1 MKILNS
7 QQIGT
12 GNKNIIIL
20 HGFLGMGDNWRG
32 FAKRFDG
39 TKFRFNLVD
48 QRNHGK
54 SFWHESMSY
63 EDMAKDLLLFC
74 NSQKIHNSIVIG
86 HSMGGKTA
94 MKFSLLFPEM
104 VEKLIVVDIA
114 PKVYSPDF
122 KDILDGYN
130 HLNLDS
136 FKSRSEIDNIYKS
149 FVEDNFMRSFLMK
162 NIYRDKEGKFR
173 LRINLKVLEKKIT
186 EIGYFDHKN
195 LVFNKPT
202 AFIKGSKSNYI
213 LASDQ
218 NLIKKNFPK
227 YTLHEVHNAGHWVH
241 YDKPEIFENI
251 VKGLI

>member
-32 FAKRFDG
+32 FSKRFDG

-114 PKVYSPDF
+114 PKIYFPDF

-162 NIYRDKEGKFR
+162 NIYRDKDGKFR

-227 YTLHEVHNAGHWVH
+227 YTLHEVDNAGHWVH

-251 VKGLI
+251 IKSLI

>member
-32 FAKRFDG
+32 FSKRFDG

-63 EDMAKDLLLFC
+63 DDMAKDLLLFC
-74 NSQKIHNSIVIG
+74 NSQKINNSIIIG

-114 PKVYSPDF
+114 PKAYFSDF
-122 KDILDGYN
+122 NDIMDGYN
-130 HLNLDS
+130 HLNLDTY
-136 FKSRSEIDNIYKS
+136 KSRSEIDNIYKT

-162 NIYRDKEGKFR
+162 NIYRDKDGKFR
-173 LRINLKVLEKKIT
+173 LRINLKVLKKKIT

-195 LVFNKPT
+195 MVFNKPT

-218 NLIKKNFPK
+218 DLIKKNFPK
-227 YTLHEVHNAGHWVH
+227 YTLHEVNNAGHWVH
-241 YDKPEIFENI
+241 YDNPEIFEKI
-251 VKGLI
+251 LKSLL

>member
-32 FAKRFDG
+32 FSKRFDG

-63 EDMAKDLLLFC
+63 VDMAKDLLLFC
-74 NSQKIHNSIVIG
+74 NSKKIHNSILIG

-114 PKVYSPDF
+114 PKIYFPDF

-136 FKSRSEIDNIYKS
+136 FKSRTEIDNIYKS

-162 NIYRDKEGKFR
+162 NIYRDKHGKFR

-186 EIGYFDHKN
+186 EIGHFDHKN
-195 LVFNKPT
+195 LVFNKPA

-213 LASDQ
+213 LESDQ

-241 YDKPEIFENI
+241 YDNPEIFENI
-251 VKGLI
+251 VKSII

>member
-32 FAKRFDG
+32 FSKRFDG

-54 SFWHESMSY
+54 SFWDESMSY

-74 NSQKIHNSIVIG
+74 NSQKINNSIIIG

-114 PKVYSPDF
+114 PKIYFPDF
-122 KDILDGYN
+122 NDIIEGYS

-149 FVEDNFMRSFLMK
+149 FVEDKFMRSFLMK
-162 NIYRDKEGKFR
+162 NIYRDKDGKFK
-173 LRINLKVLEKKIT
+173 LRINLKVLKKKIT

-241 YDKPEIFENI
+241 YDNPEIFENI
-251 VKGLI
+251 VKSLI

>member
-32 FAKRFDG
+32 FSKRFDG

-74 NSQKIHNSIVIG
+74 NSQKIHNSIIIG

-114 PKVYSPDF
+114 PKIYLPDF
-122 KDILDGYN
+122 KDIMDGYN

-136 FKSRSEIDNIYKS
+136 LKSRSEIDNIFKS
-149 FVEDNFMRSFLMK
+149 FIEDNFIRSFLMK
-162 NIYRDKEGKFR
+162 NIYRDNYGKFR
-173 LRINLKVLEKKIT
+173 LRINLKVLEKNIK
-186 EIGYFDHKN
+186 EIGCFDHKN
-195 LVFNKPT
+195 MVFNKPT

-213 LASDQ
+213 LARDQ
-218 NLIKKNFPK
+218 NLIKKIFPK
-227 YTLHEVHNAGHWVH
+227 YRLHEVHNAGHWVH
-241 YDKPEIFENI
+241 YDNPEIFEKI
-251 VKGLI
+251 LKSLL

>member
-32 FAKRFDG
+32 FSKRFDG

-63 EDMAKDLLLFC
+63 DDMAKDLLLFC
-74 NSQKIHNSIVIG
+74 NSQKINNSIIIG

-114 PKVYSPDF
+114 PKIYFPDF
-122 KDILDGYN
+122 NDIMDGYS

-136 FKSRSEIDNIYKS
+136 LNSRSEIDNIYKS
-149 FVEDNFMRSFLMK
+149 FVEDKFMRSFLMK
-162 NIYRDKEGKFR
+162 NIYRDKDGKFK

-218 NLIKKNFPK
+218 KLIKKNFPK

-241 YDKPEIFENI
+241 YDNPKIFENI
-251 VKGLI
+251 VKSLI

>member
-32 FAKRFDG
+32 FSKRFDG

-54 SFWHESMSY
+54 SFWHENMSY

-74 NSQKIHNSIVIG
+74 NSQKINNSIIIG

-114 PKVYSPDF
+114 PKIYFPDF
-122 KDILDGYN
+122 NDIMGGYS

-149 FVEDNFMRSFLMK
+149 FVEDKFMRSFLMK
-162 NIYRDKEGKFR
+162 NIYRDKDGKFK
-173 LRINLKVLEKKIT
+173 LRINLKVLKKKSLKLDTSI
-186 EIGYFDHKN
+186 
-195 LVFNKPT
+195 
-202 AFIKGSKSNYI
+202 IKTWFLINQLHLLK
-213 LASDQ
+213 AQ
-218 NLIKKNFPK
+218 NLII
-227 YTLHEVHNAGHWVH
+227 YLQV
-241 YDKPEIFENI
+241 IRI
-251 VKGLI
+251 

>member
-39 TKFRFNLVD
+39 TKLRFNLVD

-94 MKFSLLFPEM
+94 MKFALLFPEM

-114 PKVYSPDF
+114 PKIYFPDF

-241 YDKPEIFENI
+241 YDNPEIFENI
-251 VKGLI
+251 VKDLI

>member
-32 FAKRFDG
+32 FSKRFDG

-63 EDMAKDLLLFC
+63 EDMAKDLLLYC
-74 NSQKIHNSIVIG
+74 NSQKINNSIIIG

-114 PKVYSPDF
+114 PKIYFPDF
-122 KDILDGYN
+122 NNIMDGYN
-130 HLNLDS
+130 YLNLDS
-136 FKSRSEIDNIYKS
+136 FKSRSEIDNIFKS

-162 NIYRDKEGKFR
+162 NIYRGKNGKFR
-173 LRINLKVLEKKIT
+173 LRINLKVLEKKIN
-186 EIGYFDHKN
+186 EVGYFDHKN
-195 LVFNKPT
+195 MVFNKPT

-218 NLIKKNFPK
+218 NLIKKYFPK

-241 YDKPEIFENI
+241 YDNPEIFENI
-251 VKGLI
+251 VKSLI

>member
-32 FAKRFDG
+32 FSKRFDG

-94 MKFSLLFPEM
+94 MKFSLLFPKM

-114 PKVYSPDF
+114 PKIYFPDF

-136 FKSRSEIDNIYKS
+136 FKSRSEI
-149 FVEDNFMRSFLMK
+149 
-162 NIYRDKEGKFR
+162 RDKDGKFR

-227 YTLHEVHNAGHWVH
+227 YTLHEVDNAGHWVH

-251 VKGLI
+251 IKSLI

>member
-32 FAKRFDG
+32 FSKRFDG

-54 SFWHESMSY
+54 SFWHENMSY

-74 NSQKIHNSIVIG
+74 NSQKINNSIIIG

-114 PKVYSPDF
+114 PKIYSPDF

-162 NIYRDKEGKFR
+162 NIYRDKDGKFK
-173 LRINLKVLEKKIT
+173 LRINLKVLKKKSLKLDTSI
-186 EIGYFDHKN
+186 
-195 LVFNKPT
+195 
-202 AFIKGSKSNYI
+202 IKTWFLINQLHLLK
-213 LASDQ
+213 AQ
-218 NLIKKNFPK
+218 NLII
-227 YTLHEVHNAGHWVH
+227 YLQV
-241 YDKPEIFENI
+241 IRI
-251 VKGLI
+251 

>member
-94 MKFSLLFPEM
+94 MKFALLFPEM

-149 FVEDNFMRSFLMK
+149 FVEDNFMRLFLMK
-162 NIYRDKEGKFR
+162 NIYRDKDGKFR

-202 AFIKGSKSNYI
+202 AFIKGSKSNYV

>member
-1 MKILNS
+1 VKILNS

-32 FAKRFDG
+32 FSKRFDG

-54 SFWHESMSY
+54 SFWHENMSY

-74 NSQKIHNSIVIG
+74 NSQKINNSIIIG

-114 PKVYSPDF
+114 PKIYFPDF
-122 KDILDGYN
+122 NDIIEGYS

-149 FVEDNFMRSFLMK
+149 FVEDKFMRSFLMK
-162 NIYRDKEGKFR
+162 NIYRDKDGKFK
-173 LRINLKVLEKKIT
+173 LRINLKVLKKKIT

-241 YDKPEIFENI
+241 YDNPEIFENI
-251 VKGLI
+251 VKSLV

>member
-32 FAKRFDG
+32 FSKRFDG

-63 EDMAKDLLLFC
+63 DDMAKDLLLFC
-74 NSQKIHNSIVIG
+74 NSQEINNSIIIG

-114 PKVYSPDF
+114 PKIYFPDF
-122 KDILDGYN
+122 NDIMEGYS

-136 FKSRSEIDNIYKS
+136 LNSRSEIDNIYKS
-149 FVEDNFMRSFLMK
+149 FVEDKFMRSFLMK
-162 NIYRDKEGKFR
+162 NIYRDKDGKFR

-186 EIGYFDHKN
+186 EIGHFDHEN

-218 NLIKKNFPK
+218 KLIKKNFPK

-241 YDKPEIFENI
+241 YDNPKIFENI
-251 VKGLI
+251 VKSLI

>member
-32 FAKRFDG
+32 FSKRFDG

-63 EDMAKDLLLFC
+63 DDMAKDLLLFC

-114 PKVYSPDF
+114 PKIYFPDF
-122 KDILDGYN
+122 NDIMDGYN
-130 HLNLDS
+130 HLNLES

-162 NIYRDKEGKFR
+162 NIYRDKDGKFR

-186 EIGYFDHKN
+186 EIGHFDHEN

-218 NLIKKNFPK
+218 KLIKKNFPK

-241 YDKPEIFENI
+241 YDNPKIFENI
-251 VKGLI
+251 VKSLI

>member
-32 FAKRFDG
+32 FSKRFDG

-74 NSQKIHNSIVIG
+74 NSQKINNSIIIG

-114 PKVYSPDF
+114 PKAYFSDF
-122 KDILDGYN
+122 NDIMDGYN
-130 HLNLDS
+130 HLNLDTY
-136 FKSRSEIDNIYKS
+136 KSRSEIDNIYKT

-162 NIYRDKEGKFR
+162 NIYRDKDGKFR
-173 LRINLKVLEKKIT
+173 LRINLKVLKKKIT

-195 LVFNKPT
+195 MVFNKPT

-218 NLIKKNFPK
+218 DLIKKNFPK

-241 YDKPEIFENI
+241 YDNPEIFEKI
-251 VKGLI
+251 VKSLL

>member
-32 FAKRFDG
+32 FAKRFDR

-74 NSQKIHNSIVIG
+74 NSKKIHNSIVIG

-94 MKFSLLFPEM
+94 MKFALLFPEM

-122 KDILDGYN
+122 KNILDGYN

-149 FVEDNFMRSFLMK
+149 FVEDNFMRLFLMK
-162 NIYRDKEGKFR
+162 NIYRDKDGKFR

-241 YDKPEIFENI
+241 YDNPEIFENI
-251 VKGLI
+251 VKSLI